1 MSKSLARFLE
11 DLVEA
16 IPVLIVGENFLSRVA
31 AKDYM
36 VDCSRCMYAWFSCHS

>member
-1 MSKSLARFLE
+1 MGCHQTKGVNSMSKSLARFLE

-31 AKDYM
+31 AKD
-36 VDCSRCMYAWFSCHS
+36 